1 MFSAP
6 ATRRAAEY
14 LRGRLRSPA
23 GELPAGDEPL
33 ARLVA
38 ELVIR
43 AGQLEAT
50 PAKLELEALQLD
62 LHNLDR
68 RIATARTEG
77 REHIHDL
84 ASERQ
89 QVLDAIRHRLS

>member
-1 MFSAP
+1 
-6 ATRRAAEY
+6 
-14 LRGRLRSPA
+14 
-23 GELPAGDEPL
+23 L

-50 PAKLELEALQLD
+50 PGKLELEALQLD

-68 RIATARTEG
+68 RIAAARSDGHET
-77 REHIHDL
+77 IPL
-84 ASERQ
+84 ATERQ
-89 QVLDAIRHRLS
+89 QVLDKIRHRLS